1 MKKVRIILIS
11 IFILIPTY
19 FIFLW
24 EPDEITKT
32 TFKLDSMLNVDR
44 ELSKEEKLTNA
55 ETKEKY
61 LSISELENKISND
74 NKDKYK
80 KLLLDLSIIDY
91 EKILVLSKSKNT
103 DESTEEYIRLLRK
116 RLSNDKFIEIKEI
129 LMPYINVDDI
139 K

>member
-1 MKKVRIILIS
+1 MKKVRIILIL
-11 IFILIPTY
+11 IFISITTY
-19 FIFLW
+19 FILLW

-32 TFKLDSMLNVDR
+32 TFNLDSMINVDR
-44 ELSKEEKLTNA
+44 ELSKEEKLTNT
-55 ETKEKY
+55 ETKQKY

-80 KLLLDLSIIDY
+80 KILLDLSIIDY

-116 RLSNDKFIEIKEI
+116 RLSDDKFKEIKEI
-129 LMPYINVDDI
+129 LIPYINVDDI

>member
-19 FIFLW
+19 FILLW

-32 TFKLDSMLNVDR
+32 TFNLDSMLNVDR